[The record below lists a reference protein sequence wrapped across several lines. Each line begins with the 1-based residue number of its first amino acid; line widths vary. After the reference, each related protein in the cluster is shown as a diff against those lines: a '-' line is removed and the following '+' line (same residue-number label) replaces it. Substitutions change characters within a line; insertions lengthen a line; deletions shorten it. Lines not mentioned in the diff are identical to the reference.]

1 MRAGV
6 LPLIHRD
13 TVQETRRGAL
23 PRRVFFWAFAS
34 ALLVVAVGWAYAP
47 GLHGPLM
54 LDDAG
59 SLSPLSAWLAG
70 QIGWWEVLFGNPSG
84 VFGRSLPM
92 AAFLANAAL
101 GGDSVYALKLG
112 NLFIHLWLGGL
123 VFLAARAVFAHTAL
137 APQRSLWAFAVMA
150 VWLLHPLQLSTVLYV
165 VQRMTQLS
173 AFFSLLA
180 VIAWFA
186 ARARLAAGDRTA
198 GRWLLFAAVP
208 LATGLAVL
216 SKENGALAP
225 LLCIALDLA
234 LFGWRAAR
242 PVEIRIFIGL
252 SAAGGVA
259 GAFWALSSGLVAG
272 LLAAYEIRDFTLAE
286 RLLTQPRVLADYAG
300 QWFWP
305 DLARLGLHH
314 DGFAPSRGWLEPT
327 STLLAVLGWG
337 IVLAAS
343 FAFRRH
349 APLVAAG
356 LWFYLAGHLIESSA
370 IGLELY
376 FEHRNYLPNLGLAL
390 ATVGLVEAIA
400 RRSGKALPPQLPI
413 AVTIVLVPMLA
424 LATHAKATVWA
435 SGERIAREAVISHP
449 ESIRAW
455 TDLAGEAIRRGDEP
469 TVRQALQA
477 LASSARK
484 EAQRVA
490 VLYEMIADCIFRN
503 AIEPRRLDV
512 LRPLADGRLTLFQQ
526 QSFGTV
532 VDQVTKFHCRGVEPD
547 VLADLTLEFVAASQ
561 QPETSL
567 PKWRLRFHAAR
578 LHEAN
583 ERHEAVLT
591 ATLPA
596 WEAGV
601 RDPALAAMLAF
612 ALQQTGQSDKA
623 ATVLDD
629 ALANLRASHA
639 DRPLLEAMRA
649 RMAAPAG
656 AAESR

>member
-1 MRAGV
+1 M
-6 LPLIHRD
+6 
-13 TVQETRRGAL
+13 QETRRGAL

-34 ALLVVAVGWAYAP
+34 ALLIATVGWAYAP

-70 QIGWWEVLFGNPSG
+70 EIGWQEVLFGNPSG

-123 VFLAARAVFAHTAL
+123 VFLAARAVFAHTTL

-208 LATGLAVL
+208 LATGVAVL

-259 GAFWALSSGLVAG
+259 GAFWALSSGFLAS
-272 LLAAYEIRDFTLAE
+272 LMAAYEIRDFTLTE
-286 RLLTQPRVLADYAG
+286 RLLTQPRVLADYVG

-314 DGFAPSRGWLEPT
+314 DGFAPSRGWLEPP

-400 RRSGKALPPQLPI
+400 RRSGKALPARLPI
-413 AVTIVLVPMLA
+413 AVAIVLVPMLA
-424 LATHAKATVWA
+424 LPTHAKATVWA
-435 SGERIAREAVISHP
+435 SGERVAREAVTAHP
-449 ESIRAW
+449 QSIRAW
-455 TDLAGEAIRRGDEP
+455 TDLTGEAIRRDDEP

-477 LASSARK
+477 LAASPRK

-503 AIEPRRLDV
+503 AIEPGRLDV

-526 QSFGTV
+526 QSFGSV
-532 VDQVTKFHCRGVEPD
+532 VDQVTKFDCGGLEPA
-547 VLADLTLEFVAASQ
+547 VLADLILEFVAASP
-561 QPETSL
+561 QPETSF

-578 LHEAN
+578 LHEH
-583 ERHEAVLT
+583 RHQYASAT
-591 ATLPA
+591 AIA
-596 WEAGV
+596 RVSWDAGV
-601 RDPALAAMLAF
+601 RDPAVAALLAHALA
-612 ALQQTGQSDKA
+612 QTGDVTEARK
-623 ATVLDD
+623 VLDQG
-629 ALANLRASHA
+629 LAVMRPSHA
-639 DRPLLEAMRA
+639 DRPLLETMRE
-649 RMAAPAG
+649 RL
-656 AAESR
+656 R